1 MLVVFL
7 IIACSVLFLILVG
20 IAFAC
25 YGEVSALETAASS
38 GGFTFNNELY
48 IVKKANK
55 YNL

>member
-20 IAFAC
+20 IACAC

-48 IVKKANK
+48 IVKKATK